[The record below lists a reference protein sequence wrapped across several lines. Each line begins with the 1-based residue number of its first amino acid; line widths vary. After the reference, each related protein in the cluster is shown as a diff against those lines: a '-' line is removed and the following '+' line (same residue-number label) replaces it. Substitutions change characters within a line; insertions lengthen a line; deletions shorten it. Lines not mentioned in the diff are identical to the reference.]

1 MENDIKRIEN
11 FKINDRLIGA
21 PKEKVFSF
29 GDVLLIALIV
39 VMLVF
44 SVAQRV
50 WISPVNIDGN
60 SMNKTID
67 DGDWLVMNKLAK
79 PDYGDVVVIGI
90 TGETNYIKRVIGLPG
105 DTICINDDVVYRKK
119 KGETE
124 FTPLDE
130 PYAYYSTAKK
140 HEKYAATIVPEGKI
154 FVLGDNRYESK
165 DSRSPDVGTR
175 DITAVI
181 GVVPEWAIKRKS
193 NITSYYNVVMK
204 IDDFILGLFG
214 AKADN
219 GRNK

>member
-29 GDVLLIALIV
+29 GDVVLIALIV

-67 DGDWLVMNKLAK
+67 DGDWLVMNKLAR

-119 KGETE
+119 ERRNGI
-124 FTPLDE
+124 
-130 PYAYYSTAKK
+130 
-140 HEKYAATIVPEGKI
+140 YAARRTVRLLFDGEKTRKI
-154 FVLGDNRYESK
+154 RGD
-165 DSRSPDVGTR
+165 DSSRR
-175 DITAVI
+175 
-181 GVVPEWAIKRKS
+181 
-193 NITSYYNVVMK
+193 
-204 IDDFILGLFG
+204 
-214 AKADN
+214 
-219 GRNK
+219 

>member
-1 MENDIKRIEN
+1 MENDIKRNEN

-67 DGDWLVMNKLAK
+67 GDWLVMNKLTK
-79 PDYGDVVVIGI
+79 PDYGDVVVIEISGKI
-90 TGETNYIKRVIGLPG
+90 NYIKRVIGLPG
-105 DTICINDDVVYRKK
+105 DTIYINDDVVYRKK
-119 KGETE
+119 KGETD

-204 IDDFILGLFG
+204 IDNFILGLFG